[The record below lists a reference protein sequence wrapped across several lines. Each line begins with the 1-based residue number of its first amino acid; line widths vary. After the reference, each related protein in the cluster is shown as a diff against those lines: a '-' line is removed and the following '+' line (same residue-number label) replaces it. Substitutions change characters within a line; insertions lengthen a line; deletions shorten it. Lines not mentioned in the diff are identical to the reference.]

1 MLVKKM
7 SGYNLHS
14 LEGLQLSG
22 RGVGRCSCG
31 GSSGRTA
38 GFLPGSAE
46 KEEVTFYSTPLSHY
60 VLESV
65 CACVSLLC
73 SDSAAGTEEPAASAP
88 AGGCR
93 PGLSAGATTTARH
106 LETRRQECM
115 HTNAAYLICTQKT
128 A

>member
-65 CACVSLLC
+65 CASVFPYCAQTVQQGQRSQLRVLQ
-73 SDSAAGTEEPAASAP
+73 
-88 AGGCR
+88 
-93 PGLSAGATTTARH
+93 
-106 LETRRQECM
+106 QEVVG
-115 HTNAAYLICTQKT
+115 QV
-128 A
+128 